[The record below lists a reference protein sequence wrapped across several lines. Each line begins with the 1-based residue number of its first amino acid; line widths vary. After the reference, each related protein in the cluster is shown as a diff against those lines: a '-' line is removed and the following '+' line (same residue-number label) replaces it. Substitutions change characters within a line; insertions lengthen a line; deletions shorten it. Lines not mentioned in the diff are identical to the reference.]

1 MSSIITLSNV
11 LEKLI
16 HRLCLRDFPC
26 GEGTWRQSTDR
37 CDVDTE
43 STDVLLDL
51 LSCPH
56 SPWCC
61 DDDDDE
67 EWSPQASA
75 LRRLAVL
82 TPERLLHSDFIYKYF
97 TSLSIV
103 GRDVSVIDDGLLKFS
118 KLEKLVLSANNVSE
132 VSAENLPA
140 SLQVLELCSNRLGS
154 LSGLTSRG
162 SLQLQ
167 HLGLSCTSLSSMED
181 TTCLT
186 GTHWPQLVSLD
197 LSDCEF
203 QSQRVLLRALSTL
216 PQLRTLMLEGNPFTL
231 TPSYPGLTVDSLPQ
245 LTYLDQSRISHHQR
259 HLFRGL
265 ATMNELVID
274 VALATVSVGLMRGL
288 PQRVMRSDERLS
300 DFPVTTFTYS
310 ITYQFLHDQIPAGE
324 NLDSEPAFSCSETY
338 QEPHQNCEPLSG
350 TLFVTPEKTC
360 CVSKHKTTKLP
371 WSECLDFS
379 DTQKF
384 SVTSLGE
391 FKTFLNQ
398 GLCLTLEEEKV
409 LWWPAASEEV
419 QPVKEKKAGKEE
431 IPVKPG
437 STKGKKKKPTQ
448 ELVQDAPIR
457 RLLGTAHVPL
467 QSLVRGGKRVHMVC
481 DFGLLSSDSEEE
493 HTTQNGKD
501 EERKEKKKEMPKQRR
516 GKKAASSKEGAG

>member
-265 ATMNELVID
+265 ATMN
-274 VALATVSVGLMRGL
+274 
-288 PQRVMRSDERLS
+288 
-300 DFPVTTFTYS
+300 
-310 ITYQFLHDQIPAGE
+310 
-324 NLDSEPAFSCSETY
+324 
-338 QEPHQNCEPLSG
+338 
-350 TLFVTPEKTC
+350 
-360 CVSKHKTTKLP
+360 VSKHKTTKLP

-516 GKKAASSKEGAG
+516 GKKAASSKVQKEQDEAVKPERPVCVHQEPVTVELSVELSRWSSVSEAHQMFSTCSP